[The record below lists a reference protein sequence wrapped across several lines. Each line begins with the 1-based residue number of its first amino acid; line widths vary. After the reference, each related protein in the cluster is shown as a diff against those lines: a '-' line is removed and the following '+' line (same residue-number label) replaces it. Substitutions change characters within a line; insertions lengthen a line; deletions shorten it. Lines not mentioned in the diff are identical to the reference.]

1 MLVEQL
7 QIEIEALPKAEFT
20 RLRQWFA
27 EKDWEHWD
35 QQLEADEAEGKLDF
49 LLKEASIA
57 KRNGKLSEL

>member
-7 QIEIEALPKAEFT
+7 QMEIEALPQAEFI

-35 QQLEADEAEGKLDF
+35 QQLEEDGAQPVSWTSF
-49 LLKEASIA
+49 
-57 KRNGKLSEL
+57 